1 MSEYIKVKDYP
12 NLVRDKKSN
21 AILNT
26 DRDSLNKYKEEREY
40 QAKIKRVVE
49 ENDKLKNDVNEI
61 KTLLYQILGQKK

>member
-12 NLVRDKKSN
+12 NLVRDKQSN

-40 QAKIKRVVE
+40 QAKLKRVVE
-49 ENDKLKNDVNEI
+49 ENDKLKSDVNEI

>member
-26 DRDSLNKYKEEREY
+26 DRDSLNKYKEERDY